1 MKKYHMAVTF
11 DYLQHQNTRIE
22 KLVAVLLEGRYKAVK
37 LKESSSTSIKYML
50 THEEGNQIGLNLLG
64 NFQDM
69 RVLNRD
75 WQAMDYEVNH
85 DLRFL
90 REFDLGEI
98 DDFLD
103 YDFME
108 NEVRLTLIIDNLYD
122 LDGQLEISLALSFN
136 EDQKVILDKWIP
148 WKSKKSF
155 EEITHRIAPEFN
167 NFENRDALI
176 NELSNDI
183 FEDFEKSLT
192 RLKEFLRSARQ
203 MLINRRQLHA
213 VYLDL
218 KNRNRSITSL
228 TVGNQ
233 NMERIKGDLD
243 FVSLLIRRKHRQEFT
258 YVDFLALISK
268 QYTRFIFENHSDFE
282 ISENRSYKALLK
294 LQDAFTD
301 DHNRRLIYEGEQIE
315 LLNRIVREFPDYFR
329 GLEF

>member
-1 MKKYHMAVTF
+1 MAVTF
-11 DYLQHQNTRIE
+11 DYIQHQNTRIE
-22 KLVAVLLEGRYKAVK
+22 KLVAVLLQGRYKSVK
-37 LKESSSTSIKYML
+37 LKESTSTSIKYML
-50 THEEGNQIGLNLLG
+50 THKEGNQIGLNLLG

-192 RLKEFLRSARQ
+192 RLKEFIEVARQ
-203 MLINRRQLHA
+203 MRINRRQLHA
-213 VYLDL
+213 IYLDL

-243 FVSLLIRRKHRQEFT
+243 FVSRLIRRKHRQEFT

-301 DHNRRLIYEGEQIE
+301 DHNRRLNYEGEQIE